1 MATTT
6 TTATAAA
13 AAPRPTTLSPAPTA
27 GPKRAAVLLQ
37 RSVAALL
44 PSGTRSTPQIW
55 IKDDILDALYWI
67 RQVAAILAGPVAGL
81 AGARGVST
89 FALFVTSAASAGLSW
104 ARAVGVDE
112 EDVGGVGA
120 LLGEG
125 LSQAIALFVLLWS
138 LFYSVTGGGIL

>member
-1 MATTT
+1 MATTAT
-6 TTATAAA
+6 TTASRPTLSVG
-13 AAPRPTTLSPAPTA
+13 AAPSA

-44 PSGTRSTPQIW
+44 PSSTQQIW
-55 IKDDILDALYWI
+55 VKDDILDALYWI
-67 RQVAAILAGPVAGL
+67 RQVIALVAGPVAGL
-81 AGARGVST
+81 AGAKGIST

-112 EDVGGVGA
+112 EDVGGISA

-138 LFYSVTGGGIL
+138 LFYSATGGGVL